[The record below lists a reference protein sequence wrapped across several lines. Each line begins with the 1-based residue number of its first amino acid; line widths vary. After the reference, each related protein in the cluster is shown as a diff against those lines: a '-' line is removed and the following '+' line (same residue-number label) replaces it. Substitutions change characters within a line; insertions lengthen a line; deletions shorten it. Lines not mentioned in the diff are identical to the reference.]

1 MGSTKMI
8 DYLTPS
14 LEELLDNTLLADLVW
29 SNESFEHHFEREW
42 ELSLEEYDS
51 RLCSLRPVFEQHL
64 SHLKYDLK
72 LCKAIRRF
80 ALSFVTKDQDH
91 IQFFGNPLIGVY
103 PVRFTEDDRL
113 AWFDD
118 VLDCDDIRLGRAVKS
133 AEGIDPNFVV
143 SSDAMNQS
151 VIWLLHQIHQS
162 KQISPKEQQQAKI
175 DLIKILHYKFVSSLM
190 AHYFPYPADREVA
203 LATYASLSKKFDIK
217 VFGSWEALI
226 QARAELITS
235 PKGLHYQTFTRYDSD
250 KAIVYMVNDIQSR
263 IREVVKALTSEF
275 YNVRDRNAR
284 ISARSNTME
293 LEGEVVLRDKANAFT
308 IYRRYL
314 QTVLQD
320 RNSFIKT
327 ELVDVVSEAMT
338 GVDTK
343 HVVEGLEFLQT
354 NYGNQKYPFIVQLV
368 DDVLIHAFDYIQ
380 SKGYRATQ
388 IDVIIAKLRFLYTA
402 SRSVNEVV
410 LKIRDEGD
418 LIVKES
424 VSSSNRDVLAAVRTA
439 IFLYVVLRT
448 LTRDYYKRA

>member
-1 MGSTKMI
+1 
-8 DYLTPS
+8 
-14 LEELLDNTLLADLVW
+14 
-29 SNESFEHHFEREW
+29 
-42 ELSLEEYDS
+42 
-51 RLCSLRPVFEQHL
+51 
-64 SHLKYDLK
+64 
-72 LCKAIRRF
+72 
-80 ALSFVTKDQDH
+80 
-91 IQFFGNPLIGVY
+91 
-103 PVRFTEDDRL
+103 
-113 AWFDD
+113 
-118 VLDCDDIRLGRAVKS
+118 
-133 AEGIDPNFVV
+133 
-143 SSDAMNQS
+143 
-151 VIWLLHQIHQS
+151 
-162 KQISPKEQQQAKI
+162 
-175 DLIKILHYKFVSSLM
+175 
-190 AHYFPYPADREVA
+190 
-203 LATYASLSKKFDIK
+203 
-217 VFGSWEALI
+217 
-226 QARAELITS
+226 
-235 PKGLHYQTFTRYDSD
+235 
-250 KAIVYMVNDIQSR
+250 
-263 IREVVKALTSEF
+263 
-275 YNVRDRNAR
+275 
-284 ISARSNTME
+284 
-293 LEGEVVLRDKANAFT
+293 
-308 IYRRYL
+308 
-314 QTVLQD
+314 VLQD